1 MKKTIVILILV
12 CATIICFAQT
22 DLNSQPD
29 SLALESRVCADVVLS
44 HFDAVPGKKIL
55 YSLKDKYYYL
65 IFQHNNCYKEFFVV
79 MDSMCTNLTIKE
91 VKNDANAENLKA
103 KYHLSKRKSLK
114 KYHEER
120 QIICDAFDTSQYSA
134 EFITTLPNAT
144 YVAGTP
150 SYFVL
155 KDEDNKRYGEYSL
168 SSIVA
173 PSPINPVLWAVLFK
187 RIMENI
193 E

>member
-1 MKKTIVILILV
+1 
-12 CATIICFAQT
+12 
-22 DLNSQPD
+22 
-29 SLALESRVCADVVLS
+29 
-44 HFDAVPGKKIL
+44 
-55 YSLKDKYYYL
+55 
-65 IFQHNNCYKEFFVV
+65 